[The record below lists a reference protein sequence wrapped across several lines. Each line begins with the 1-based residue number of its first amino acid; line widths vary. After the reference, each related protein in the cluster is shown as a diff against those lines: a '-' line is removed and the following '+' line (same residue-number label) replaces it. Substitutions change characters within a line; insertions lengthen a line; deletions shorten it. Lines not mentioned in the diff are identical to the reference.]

1 MKSGSDYW
9 VLEDNCREFSLTS
22 SRCID
27 TRSRLTRITSS
38 GQVSLVLEEERN
50 PWPGYSEWF
59 RRIGAFD
66 GGVMLLKATQ
76 GYNATIRTR
85 NIGVLSQVDA
95 QGQVSTFAENL
106 PFASS
111 FGGVFE
117 YLSNL
122 VQVGNSVALT
132 RESFP
137 VFFARQN
144 PAVQTCCGSELLQVD
159 SSGQTS
165 RLLDF
170 DSFPVMKDFSLLRS
184 SL

>member
-1 MKSGSDYW
+1 MVKSGSDYW

-27 TRSRLTRITSS
+27 TRSRLTRITPS
-38 GQVSLVLEEERN
+38 GQVSPVLEEERN

-76 GYNATIRTR
+76 SYDATTGTR
-85 NIGVLSQVDA
+85 NIGVLSQVNA
-95 QGQVSTFAENL
+95 HGQVSTFAENL
-106 PFASS
+106 PFAS
-111 FGGVFE
+111 FGGGVAE

-132 RESFP
+132 RESFS
-137 VFFARQN
+137 VFRQN